1 MQFNRHRD
9 ELSVLRKDV
18 ETAQRAFEAVSERA
32 SQSKLQALTTQTNIQ
47 RLATAV
53 EPLEAR
59 GPSAKVALGIAGVA
73 GLLLAIAFAVLLE
86 LINRRVRSVDDLAMA
101 THLPILASVPAH
113 NGRASLNRL
122 AHSPT
127 RPALGYRGSMA

>member
-1 MQFNRHRD
+1 M
-9 ELSVLRKDV
+9 LRKDV
-18 ETAQRAFEAVSERA
+18 ETAQKAFEAVSERA

-59 GPSAKVALGIAGVA
+59 GPTAKVALGIAGVA

-113 NGRASLNRL
+113 NGKASLNRL
-122 AHSPT
+122 AHAPT